1 MSLALPIPLR
11 RALGWS
17 FAVAVCAKVL
27 ALIWAVVLA
36 RQFGPAGYGLF
47 TFATGA
53 ALLGGRLATLGFP
66 TLMNRFLP
74 AYQGSKEFGPLN
86 GLLRLSD
93 RVVPVMG
100 CLAGGAVAG
109 STLYLGPAHPL
120 SPGLILAGGL
130 LPLMAL
136 RAVTRAQLGALGT
149 PGRGLSVDELL
160 PPLGA
165 LLLLPLMTSPS
176 HAVLGYGAACAGA
189 VGLGLLWRG
198 PHVPRA
204 TPVFDTRLWLAV
216 ALPALIGMSAKLF
229 LSKTDILMLAPLAG
243 LEPVGQ
249 YGAALRLTYVQTT
262 PMVVLATA
270 LTPALSAA
278 LSAGDLIRARQLYH
292 LGLAAALVCSA
303 PFAAL
308 FSFAPLPVLDLILG
322 AAYRPAAPVLAV
334 LGLAQMAA
342 AVGIVT
348 SAVLL
353 MGGRERIFGA
363 LTLGALAGN
372 VGLNLILIPAFGALG
387 AALATLAATCLLGL
401 AQAGIAPLILRGRDA

>member
-1 MSLALPIPLR
+1 
-11 RALGWS
+11 
-17 FAVAVCAKVL
+17 
-27 ALIWAVVLA
+27 
-36 RQFGPAGYGLF
+36 
-47 TFATGA
+47 
-53 ALLGGRLATLGFP
+53 
-66 TLMNRFLP
+66 
-74 AYQGSKEFGPLN
+74 
-86 GLLRLSD
+86 
-93 RVVPVMG
+93 
-100 CLAGGAVAG
+100 
-109 STLYLGPAHPL
+109 
-120 SPGLILAGGL
+120 
-130 LPLMAL
+130 
-136 RAVTRAQLGALGT
+136 
-149 PGRGLSVDELL
+149 
-160 PPLGA
+160 
-165 LLLLPLMTSPS
+165 
-176 HAVLGYGAACAGA
+176 
-189 VGLGLLWRG
+189 
-198 PHVPRA
+198 
-204 TPVFDTRLWLAV
+204 
-216 ALPALIGMSAKLF
+216 MSAKLF